1 VKCNYCGKS
10 GHKYAECRARQRTP
24 IQGKSHHGSST
35 QGSKDWSTVKYLK
48 CDELEHFASA
58 CPKGRSRGNDRVIEK
73 CVDICT
79 VAPPSGILSS
89 STGESV
95 PFCFDSG
102 AECSLV
108 KESAADK
115 FSGKRINN
123 IVKLNGIS
131 NGLICSTQQLLCN
144 INIDQCYFEI
154 LLHIIMV
161 KYLKYDVL
169 IGREIFSQG
178 FGVTMDA
185 DKFQIY
191 TTKRVESIVITN
203 FEDVIESNSE
213 LDDLDKAA

>member
-1 VKCNYCGKS
+1 LG
-10 GHKYAECRARQRTP
+10 T
-24 IQGKSHHGSST
+24 I
-35 QGSKDWSTVKYLK
+35 
-48 CDELEHFASA
+48 
-58 CPKGRSRGNDRVIEK
+58 
-73 CVDICT
+73 
-79 VAPPSGILSS
+79 SS

-102 AECSLV
+102 AESSLI

-115 FSGKRINN
+115 LSGKRINN

-131 NGLICSTQQLLCN
+131 NDSICSTQQLLCN

-154 LLHIIMV
+154 LLHVSMD
-161 KYLKYDVL
+161 KYLKYGVL

-178 FGVTMDA
+178 FGITMDA

-203 FEDVIESNSE
+203 YEDVIESNSE
-213 LDDLDKAA
+213 FNDLDKAALINILKCYSDWFF